1 MEKRNEERFKV
12 GLANLE
18 KIDKEAGDKVIQSL
32 EKISPGLVKYL
43 IEYVFGEIYDRKTL
57 DIRSK
62 EIGVVAALTA
72 MGNADPQLRVHI
84 HAALNVGC
92 NIAQIQEVILQMSAY
107 SGFPSSINGMIALKE
122 VLAER
127 RREGIK
133 DEKGTVL
140 PSELPEDK
148 TRYEHGAELLTKLNK
163 GQVKI
168 LESTFQDIS
177 PDMPKLILEY
187 GYSDILARP
196 ALSLRDREIATIAA
210 LTAMGNLASQLKF
223 HIRAALNIGVTRE
236 AISEVM
242 ILMTV
247 YCGFPAAIN
256 GTLVL
261 KEVVNEV
268 DNREHSD

>member
-107 SGFPSSINGMIALKE
+107 SGFPSSINGMIALRE